1 MRWSKIKNIIILLL
15 LIVNLFL
22 LGMAGLR
29 SWRSRESLRRTWEQ
43 TVTLLERRGL
53 KYLPEGDPG
62 ELGLTPQ
69 QITLDTPTR
78 QQAALLLGEDL
89 TESVSGS
96 AVTYTAGEAAAV
108 CSPGTL
114 SALLDPGRH
123 PLNGADPGQAGLEL
137 LARLG
142 YEAREVDR
150 YAGEGE
156 GSVTFDLAWQ
166 GVPVHGWT
174 STLSY
179 AGGGLTALTVRP
191 LNGTAQ
197 SLPAGGA
204 PISAATALA
213 RFLEALTEEGYVC
226 SQVTALYPGYA
237 VTGVSG
243 DRITLTPVW
252 YIETD
257 AQPSCFALD
266 GYTGGVTAMG

>member
-29 SWRSRESLRRTWEQ
+29 TWRSRENLRRTWEQ

-62 ELGLTPQ
+62 ELTLTPQ

-78 QQAALLLGEDL
+78 EQVELLLGEEL
-89 TESVSGS
+89 TESASGS

-114 SALLDPGRH
+114 SALLDPSRH
-123 PLNGADPGQAGLEL
+123 PLKGADPGQAGLEL
-137 LARLG
+137 LAQLG
-142 YEAREVDR
+142 YEAREVGR
-150 YAGEGE
+150 SSGEEGE
-156 GSVTFDLAWQ
+156 TVTFDLAWA
-166 GVPVHGWT
+166 GVPVHGWN
-174 STLSY
+174 STLSCD
-179 AGGGLTALTVRP
+179 GEGLTALTVRP

-197 SLPAGGA
+197 SLPAGGE

-226 SQVTALYPGYA
+226 SQVVALYPGYA